1 MKKFIL
7 SLMGLAIAAS
17 AYAVTPADPTN
28 VSWFDY
34 ENESGYSKLNFTL
47 PTVDV
52 DGNTLNSENMGY
64 RVYLDN
70 DQLFTFESSVY
81 TYDDIYGDVT
91 EIYYWQYSGGT
102 DFRPSYIYF
111 YRTNAEGYARFFT
124 WRIGLQVFYVNDDNT
139 KSYSNIVYDEVF
151 PQPAALPKPAN
162 PSIWEWCDYTNGT
175 SSLGISFVEDWDG
188 DPVADDYTL
197 EAQFTGG
204 EWTKLDPEKLTYS
217 LFTDNDEIFVFTPEE
232 FPDNF
237 TEEVTE
243 IPYRYAGY
251 QFLVPEVHFPHHSN
265 ITEGQE
271 RWFNWRIGMR
281 ANYRDGDQVTYSDIV
296 YMEIFPQLKEAAEV
310 TSTSFQADW
319 ICEAENTD
327 IINNFYGDGCGYFL
341 HVIDK
346 ATQEEVLV
354 QNVAPANTAFDEWGN
369 EYPLPGAI
377 YTVEGLTPGA
387 TYEFYVVVIQNTGSS
402 YQSVVREVTLPTSDE
417 HFKPGDVNHD
427 QVVDIDDVTAVIAK
441 VLGNDVDICPVCAD
455 VNDDHGI
462 DIDDV
467 TAIINIILGSN

>member
-1 MKKFIL
+1 MKKFIF
-7 SLMGLAIAAS
+7 SLMGLAITAM

-28 VSWFDY
+28 VSWYDC
-34 ENESGYSKLNFTL
+34 ENESGYSKLSFTL

-52 DGNTLNSENMGY
+52 DGNPLDIEMMGY
-64 RVYLDN
+64 RIYTDD
-70 DQLFTFESSVY
+70 DQIFTFNSAQYDNVWGSTTDIYYYNWEVGTDIQSSV
-81 TYDDIYGDVT
+81 V
-91 EIYYWQYSGGT
+91 
-102 DFRPSYIYF
+102 YF
-111 YRTNAEGYARFFT
+111 YRTNADGYDRFFNH
-124 WRIGLQVFYVNDDNT
+124 RIGIQVFYLNDSFTVDGV
-139 KSYSNIVYDEVF
+139 SNIVYDEVF
-151 PQPAALPKPAN
+151 PQQAALPRPAN

-188 DPVADDYTL
+188 DPVADDYSL

-204 EWTKLDPEKLTYS
+204 EWTKLDPTKLTYS

-232 FPDNF
+232 FPNNF
-237 TEEVTE
+237 TENVTE
-243 IPYRYAGY
+243 IPYGYAGG
-251 QFLVPEVHFPHHSN
+251 QFLAPEVHFPHHSN

-310 TSTSFQADW
+310 TSTSFVADW

-346 ATQEEVLV
+346 ATQEEVFV
-354 QNVAPANTAFDEWGN
+354 QNVAPTNTAFDEWGN
-369 EYPLPGAI
+369 EYPLPGAL

-402 YQSVVREVTLPTSDE
+402 YQSVVREVTLPGEGHGFD
-417 HFKPGDVNHD
+417 PGDVNHD
-427 QVVDIDDVTAVIAK
+427 NNVNIDDVTALIDYL
-441 VLGNDVDICPVCAD
+441 LGLNPDACTICAD
-455 VNDDHGI
+455 VDADQEVTI
-462 DIDDV
+462 SDV
-467 TAIINIILGSN
+467 TALIDMLLGI